1 MLAFPYLYQMYLCN
15 TVFFCRTRTE
25 CYLLFSE
32 IERCLLKHDIHAV
45 CYVHNLSFE
54 YQFLKSIL
62 HINYEKVFL
71 IKNRKVAKFELE
83 SDTIIFK
90 DSYLLSN
97 MSLAKFCEN
106 YNTEEYQ
113 KDKDRDMLMSKVLP
127 GMTPQNRKVHWCI
140 PPPKTLIILK
150 RK

>member
-1 MLAFPYLYQMYLCN
+1 MYLCN

-97 MSLAKFCEN
+97 MSLVKFCEN

-113 KDKDRDMLMSKVLP
+113 KDKEGATPLSSLRDP
-127 GMTPQNRKVHWCI
+127 GTDLHEYRRGLE
-140 PPPKTLIILK
+140 TGG
-150 RK
+150 RS